1 MLTSR
6 SLVSQNLTISHG
18 LNDSSVDVNDSNN
31 SDEMSLLNNSLNEI
45 AGQSSEAAKEA
56 GVHGAGS
63 SQFITDKLCL
73 IIYELNTVRPA
84 LLELV
89 MPQLE
94 YKLKSNNHK
103 ERREY
108 TRLLSKMFSE
118 KGNSSCSVKKMFRKQ
133 TQKIMEGQ
141 DDLLGSFRRGW

>member
-1 MLTSR
+1 
-6 SLVSQNLTISHG
+6 
-18 LNDSSVDVNDSNN
+18 
-31 SDEMSLLNNSLNEI
+31 MSLLNNSLNEI

-56 GVHGAGS
+56 GVHGTGS

-118 KGNSSCSVKKMFRKQ
+118 KGNSSCSVKKFFSQHKKSWRGRM
-133 TQKIMEGQ
+133 ISWEASEE
-141 DDLLGSFRRGW
+141 DDEDHLFSIT